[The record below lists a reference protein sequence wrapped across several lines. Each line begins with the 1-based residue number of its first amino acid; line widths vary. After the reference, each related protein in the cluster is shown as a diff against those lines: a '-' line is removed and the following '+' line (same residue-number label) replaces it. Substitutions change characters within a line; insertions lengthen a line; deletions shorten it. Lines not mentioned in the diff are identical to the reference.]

1 MYPIVGYDFDIDSF
15 KENLATVPL
24 GLGLM
29 ICFFDNYLRN
39 TADGRNT
46 INSLVTSNLKG
57 LLQLQLLK
65 HRRSFKKRRSCACTK
80 F

>member
-1 MYPIVGYDFDIDSF
+1 MAGDKGIQLRLYHILLHRIVGYDFDIDSY

-39 TADGRNT
+39 TADGRNN
-46 INSLVTSNLKG
+46 INSLVT
-57 LLQLQLLK
+57 
-65 HRRSFKKRRSCACTK
+65 TI
-80 F
+80 